1 MNMNDRKLTILKI
14 IIDDF
19 IDTAQPVGSRT
30 IAKKYPVGISSA
42 TIRNE
47 MADLEELGYL
57 TQPHTSAGRIPSDL
71 GYRLYVDA
79 LMGMDNIQKEQY
91 DLVKGL
97 LLNNLIEVEDVVS
110 QAATL
115 LSELTGMTVI
125 ITLPQFKKSRLSN
138 FKLVKLA
145 GAKVLLILVTD
156 SGAFKAVP
164 INFIDVDQS
173 ILDNISL
180 ILTDRFHNQSIA
192 DINLRTVSRL
202 TIDYPE
208 FKSVVEYLVPI
219 IKDVFREFETLE
231 HVVEGVNHIMD
242 TPEFADPAK
251 VKRMMALLS
260 NQEVIKAIVGNLD
273 HEGISVRIGKEIGID
288 DLTDCSAIST
298 GYKVN
303 GKVAGRVAVLGPTRM
318 GYGKVI
324 SVTDYIRETL
334 SEMFSGINL

>member
-57 TQPHTSAGRIPSDL
+57 TQPHTSAGRVPSDL

-79 LMGMDNIQKEQY
+79 LMANEHLQKEQSE
-91 DLVKGL
+91 LVKGL
-97 LLNNLIEVEDVVS
+97 LLNNLIEVEDVVR
-110 QAATL
+110 QAAIL
-115 LSELTGMTVI
+115 LAELTGMTTV
-125 ITLPQFKKSRLSN
+125 ITLPQFNKSRLAN
-138 FKLVKLA
+138 FKLVKIA
-145 GAKVLLILVTD
+145 GAKVLMILVTD
-156 SGAFKAVP
+156 SGAFKTVP

-173 ILDNISL
+173 LLDNISL
-180 ILTDRFHNQSIA
+180 IMTDRFGNRNIEEI
-192 DINLRTVSRL
+192 DIRSVHRL
-202 TIDYPE
+202 TIAYPE
-208 FKSVVEYLVPI
+208 FKSLVEYLVPI
-219 IKDVFREFETLE
+219 IKDVFKEFDDLE
-231 HVVEGVNHIMD
+231 HVVEGINHLID
-242 TPEFADPAK
+242 TPEFADGTK

-260 NQEVIKAIVGNLD
+260 DQKMIKGIVGNIES
-273 HEGISVRIGKEIGID
+273 EGIFVKIGKEIGID
-288 DLTDCSAIST
+288 ELSDCSVITT

-303 GKVAGRVAVLGPTRM
+303 GKIAGKVAVLGPTRM
-318 GYGKVI
+318 GYSKVI
-324 SVTDYIRETL
+324 SVADYIRETL

>member
-57 TQPHTSAGRIPSDL
+57 TQPHTSAGRVPSDL

-79 LMGMDNIQKEQY
+79 LMANEQLQKEQSE
-91 DLVKGL
+91 LVKGL

-115 LSELTGMTVI
+115 LAELTGMTAI
-125 ITLPQFKKSRLSN
+125 ITMPQFNKSKLAN

-145 GAKVLLILVTD
+145 GAKVLMILVTD
-156 SGAFKAVP
+156 SGVFKAVP

-173 ILDNISL
+173 LLDNISA
-180 ILTDRFHNQSIA
+180 IMTDRFGNQNIEQIDVRS
-192 DINLRTVSRL
+192 VHRL
-202 TIDYPE
+202 TIAYPE

-219 IKDVFREFETLE
+219 IKDVFKEFDDIE
-231 HVVEGVNHIMD
+231 HVVEGINHIID
-242 TPEFADPAK
+242 TPEFADGAK
-251 VKRMMALLS
+251 VKRMMALLAD
-260 NQEVIKAIVGNLD
+260 QKIIKAIVGTVESD
-273 HEGISVRIGKEIGID
+273 GIFVKIGKEIGIEEMS
-288 DLTDCSAIST
+288 DCSVIST
-298 GYKVN
+298 AYKVN
-303 GKVAGRVAVLGPTRM
+303 GKIAGKVAVIGPTRM
-318 GYGKVI
+318 GYSKVI
-324 SVTDYIRETL
+324 SVADYIRETL